1 MTNDSAMGYVI
12 LAMKGLGYSLEEI
25 NQLIEELHFRFDT
38 YTEADAEDYFQS
50 LKWQENSKKEAK

>member
-25 NQLIEELHFRFDT
+25 DQLIEELHFRFDT
-38 YTEADAEDYFQS
+38 HTEADAESYFRN
-50 LKWQENSKKEAK
+50 LKWQENNKKEAK